1 MAAHWAP
8 LYLGFSRQ
16 EYWRGSPFPSPNGML
31 FLETTYW
38 CQGNPDSLSLCFG
51 SSSES
56 WRQGGNEGRTL
67 HPEALS
73 IYRYVQSS
81 WQKGRVFQVGFDRE
95 VSCSNS
101 ITLKPCVL
109 RQVICSPHLNSR
121 SVLNEFFENLAIKKL
136 NSLFSFH
143 GKVCSFST
151 RVYSWTE
158 LTFMRRFLY
167 LFPWAPGT
175 KAHTILTNSPSLSLC
190 PLLPMILL
198 SIFEICPGSW
208 SNILK
213 NFDIFSHRYQDRQ
226 RGSQYTNRIGWNN
239 Q

>member
-1 MAAHWAP
+1 MKVGHCSQKLSA
-8 LYLGFSRQ
+8 FIDIFRV
-16 EYWRGSPFPSPNGML
+16 
-31 FLETTYW
+31 
-38 CQGNPDSLSLCFG
+38 PD
-51 SSSES
+51 
-56 WRQGGNEGRTL
+56 R
-67 HPEALS
+67 A
-73 IYRYVQSS
+73 
-81 WQKGRVFQVGFDRE
+81 FQVGFDRE

-101 ITLKPCVL
+101 ITLKTCVL

-151 RVYSWTE
+151 RIYSWTE
-158 LTFMRRFLY
+158 LIFMRRFLY